1 MKSEKLGP
9 EKQKAI
15 LEAFSRMPQ
24 YNFLW
29 KFEADPK
36 TLPAHIPKNV
46 LIKPWLP
53 QNDIL
58 ANDKIK
64 AFITHAGSLS
74 THEATWWGVPMVGE
88 YDLCYIFCVI
98 FTIFHS
104 INV

>member
-1 MKSEKLGP
+1 MKSENLGP
-9 EKQKAI
+9 EKQKTI

-29 KFEADPK
+29 KFEADAK
-36 TLPAHIPKNV
+36 KLPADIPKNV

-53 QNDIL
+53 QNSIL

-74 THEATWWGVPMVGE
+74 THEATWWGVPMVGK
-88 YDLCYIFCVI
+88 L
-98 FTIFHS
+98 
-104 INV
+104 

>member
-1 MKSEKLGP
+1 MKSEKLSP
-9 EKQKAI
+9 EKQKII

-36 TLPAHIPKNV
+36 TLPATVPENV

-58 ANDKIK
+58 AHDKIK

-74 THEATWWGVPMVGE
+74 THEATWWGVPMVGK
-88 YDLCYIFCVI
+88 C
-98 FTIFHS
+98 FTIEERYFS
-104 INV
+104 IGSQLQ